1 MWPTDPVAC
10 VVLVSSLIQKL
21 LPLLISH
28 LQDLDPYLIPPV
40 HRRPPFKS
48 TLDRLLELNSPAG
61 VGLTLGKVVALLSHC
76 ECGRVMTKRSFRSH
90 GCSTLEVIDLTL
102 DD

>member
-1 MWPTDPVAC
+1 M
-10 VVLVSSLIQKL
+10 
-21 LPLLISH
+21 LPLLITYS
-28 LQDLDPYLIPPV
+28 QDLDPYLIPAV

-48 TLDRLLELNSPAG
+48 TLDRLLELDSPAG
-61 VGLTLGKVVALLSHC
+61 IGITLGELSALLSRC
-76 ECGRVMTKRSFRSH
+76 ECGRVMTKCSFLSH